1 MAEADEA
8 SLLAGALEILAA
20 LKLPVVLVLGRESYA
35 MDSVSVRVRRWTC
48 SQPLLYIDS
57 YCGLPVGQI
66 RTTSLAKVDGLHVP
80 RGICMLIQSGLTWF
94 ALTNMAKVS
103 MSSLLVLIISA
114 SMKRWQQVYTSAT
127 AGYQRSYP

>member
-1 MAEADEA
+1 
-8 SLLAGALEILAA
+8 
-20 LKLPVVLVLGRESYA
+20 
-35 MDSVSVRVRRWTC
+35 
-48 SQPLLYIDS
+48 
-57 YCGLPVGQI
+57 
-66 RTTSLAKVDGLHVP
+66 
-80 RGICMLIQSGLTWF
+80 MLIQSGLTWF

>member
-57 YCGLPVGQI
+57 YCGLGG
-66 RTTSLAKVDGLHVP
+66 SA
-80 RGICMLIQSGLTWF
+80 C
-94 ALTNMAKVS
+94 
-103 MSSLLVLIISA
+103 SSS
-114 SMKRWQQVYTSAT
+114 QV
-127 AGYQRSYP
+127 